1 MKRSP
6 PLNTLKAFEAAAR
19 HGSFS
24 RAAQELHVTSAA
36 ISHQMKELEHTLGV
50 ALFNRLARGITLTP
64 AGANYRE
71 SVAEALKLIAN
82 ATANIQTERIRGP
95 LRLSLPQSFAQHWL
109 SPRMGSLLRQY
120 PDLQLSIDGQNKLA
134 DLHVGEADIAIRFGM
149 GDYPGLRSD
158 FFLADA
164 ASLLIATDQ
173 LDKIVESTNLKLLT
187 DSILLEDDCV
197 GQSEPWMSW
206 QPWLRDLG
214 IERELGRNCIRFSDS
229 AMAINACLSG
239 AGVCIGRL
247 SLALEALRRRQLTA
261 LVPWRSTEF
270 AYHIV
275 YRESDIQNPRLRAFI
290 AWLEQEGR
298 AFARDAFGASG
309 HTLRISKGSE

>member
-24 RAAQELHVTSAA
+24 RAAEELYVTSAA
-36 ISHQMKELEHTLGV
+36 ISHQMKELEHALGV
-50 ALFNRLARGITLTP
+50 TLFNRLPRGITLTP
-64 AGANYRE
+64 AGVTYRE
-71 SVAEALKLIAN
+71 SIAEALKVISN
-82 ATANIQTERIRGP
+82 ATAHLQTERIHGP

-120 PDLQLSIDGQNKLA
+120 PDLQLSIDGENKLA
-134 DLHVGEADIAIRFGM
+134 NLHAGEADIAIRFGL
-149 GDYPGLRSD
+149 GEYPGLRSD

-164 ASLLIATDQ
+164 ASILIATDQ
-173 LDKIVESTNLKLLT
+173 LDKIVESTNLKLLK

-214 IERELGRNCIRFSDS
+214 IERDLGRNCIRFSDS

-275 YRESDIQNPRLRAFI
+275 YRETDVQNPRLRAFI
-290 AWLEQEGR
+290 EWLAHEGN
-298 AFARDAFGASG
+298 AFARDAFGASAYS
-309 HTLRISKGSE
+309 LRTAQNL